1 MKSLRKNLAEIYT
14 GGHKGLLIVMA
25 GLFLLS
31 LSLFIFSLANLQ
43 PSSAIVKVG
52 YGDIGSFAGDDLT
65 GMRLAGGYRDGGWG
79 NMLTFPILAL
89 IVGVLHNLIAVRIYK
104 RRGEGIA
111 KAFVVISM
119 TVVIGAFIVLLRLL
133 AEG

>member
-1 MKSLRKNLAEIYT
+1 MKNFRKYIAEIYKE
-14 GGHKGLLIVMA
+14 HKGLLILMSL
-25 GLFLLS
+25 LFLMS
-31 LSLFIFSLANLQ
+31 LVFFVFSLASLS

-79 NMLTFPILAL
+79 NMLTFSFLSV
-89 IVGVLHNLIAVRIYK
+89 IVGVLHNMIAIKIYK

-111 KAFVVISM
+111 KAFVIISM
-119 TVVIGAFIVLLRLL
+119 SIIIGAFIVLMRLL
-133 AEG
+133 SEG

>member
-1 MKSLRKNLAEIYT
+1 MKNFREILKEVY
-14 GGHKGLLIVMA
+14 GGHKGLLILMALLFVM
-25 GLFLLS
+25 S
-31 LSLFIFSLANLQ
+31 LTFFVFSLVNLS

-79 NMLTFPILAL
+79 NMLTFSFLSVIVGALHNMLAL
-89 IVGVLHNLIAVRIYK
+89 RIYK

-111 KAFVVISM
+111 KAFVIISM
-119 TVVIGAFIVLLRLL
+119 FVIIGAFIVLMRLL
-133 AEG
+133 SEG

>member
-1 MKSLRKNLAEIYT
+1 MKNFRKYMGEIYR
-14 GGHKGLLIVMA
+14 GHRGLLILMSL
-25 GLFLLS
+25 LFLMSLAFFVFSLVS
-31 LSLFIFSLANLQ
+31 LS

-65 GMRLAGGYRDGGWG
+65 GMRLAGGYRDGSWV
-79 NMLTFPILAL
+79 NMLTFSVLSVI
-89 IVGVLHNLIAVRIYK
+89 IGVFHNMIAIRLYK

-119 TVVIGAFIVLLRLL
+119 FIIVGAFIVLMRLL
-133 AEG
+133 SEG